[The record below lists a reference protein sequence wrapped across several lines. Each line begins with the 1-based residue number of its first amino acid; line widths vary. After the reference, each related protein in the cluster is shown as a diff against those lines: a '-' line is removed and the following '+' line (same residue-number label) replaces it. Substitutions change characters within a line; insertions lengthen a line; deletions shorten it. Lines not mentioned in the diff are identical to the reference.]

1 MKRNLKQILLVFL
14 ALAVAVS
21 ASTCLFSCGRESTAN
36 TTGDVIPGI
45 MSSNSSTSGTVDA
58 LDGTTTGTVQPPE
71 GGSTGG
77 TTTPI
82 VTPPGNEGD
91 YINPL
96 TGLKTNN
103 KDASALKPLAVIVDN
118 VDAAYAHQ
126 TGLTQADILY
136 ETLVAPGITR
146 FTALISDYS
155 ALKDI
160 CNIREAYMEH
170 IDIVGSHN
178 AVLVAHGGATHLG
191 DFVSVAAARFGG
203 GWNENLQ
210 KNTYGYINTMKDIA
224 FTAEGG
230 ERYGTIKYYKD
241 DETYRKDIGFDTLL
255 TSSAVAAIFGS
266 KASAFAQSGATEKG
280 TAQSFAFVDL
290 TETKVMNGAEANEV
304 KLSFTMDNY
313 SGTKSVSYVYDA
325 ELGMYL
331 RYQGASNK
339 AHKDSVTGAQLA
351 FTNVLTLFTDVT
363 SSVAAGDAVVTSTAV
378 VGEGTGYY
386 FYGGEAVEIKWSKSA
401 WDGALTLTD
410 KDGNALE
417 LARGTTYVAYLDN
430 TNTAK
435 AVSFN

>member
-14 ALAVAVS
+14 TLAFAVS
-21 ASTCLFSCGRESTAN
+21 ASTCLFSCGREAVAN

-45 MSSNSSTSGTVDA
+45 MASDSSTSGTVDA
-58 LDGTTTGTVQPPE
+58 
-71 GGSTGG
+71 TGG
-77 TTTPI
+77 TTTGNVQPPQDVTTGTTTTI
-82 VTPPGNEGD
+82 VTPPEDSGA

-103 KDASALKPLAVIVDN
+103 KDASTLKPLAVVVDN
-118 VDAAYAHQ
+118 IDVAYAHQ

-155 ALKDI
+155 TLKNI

-178 AVLVAHGGATHLG
+178 AVLVAHGGASHLG

-203 GWNENLQ
+203 GWNESLQ
-210 KNTYGYINTMKDIA
+210 KNTYGYINTFKDIA

-280 TAQSFAFVDL
+280 TAQAFAFVDL
-290 TETKVMNGAEANEV
+290 TETKVMNGTAANEI
-304 KLSFTMDNY
+304 KISFTMDNY
-313 SGTKSVSYVYDA
+313 SGTKSVTYAYDA
-325 ELGMYL
+325 ELKMYL
-331 RYQGASNK
+331 RYQGTSKK
-339 AHKDSVTGAQLA
+339 AHKDSVTGEQLA

-363 SSVAAGDAVVTSTAV
+363 SSVTSSDAVVTSTAV

-410 KDGNALE
+410 KDGNAFE
-417 LARGTTYVAYLDN
+417 IARGTTYVAYLDN

>member
-14 ALAVAVS
+14 ALAITVS
-21 ASTCLFSCGRESTAN
+21 ASTCLFSCGRESTAQ
-36 TTGDVIPGI
+36 TTGETIPGI
-45 MSSNSSTSGTVDA
+45 MSSDNSTSGTVDA
-58 LDGTTTGTVQPPE
+58 TGGTTTGTVQEPID
-71 GGSTGG
+71 GTTTG

-82 VTPPGNEGD
+82 VTPPVNDGD

-103 KDASALKPLAVIVDN
+103 KNASTLKPLAVIVDN

-241 DETYRKDIGFDTLL
+241 DESYRKDIGFDTLL
-255 TSSAVAAIFGS
+255 TSSAVAAIFS
-266 KASAFAQSGATEKG
+266 TKASAFIQSGATEKG
-280 TAQSFAFVDL
+280 SAKAFTFVDL
-290 TETKVMNGAEANEV
+290 TETKVMNGTVAKEI
-304 KLSFTMDNY
+304 KISFTMDNY
-313 SGTKSVSYVYDA
+313 AGTKSVAYVYDT

-331 RYQGASNK
+331 RYQGTSNK

-363 SSVAAGDAVVTSTAV
+363 STKTANDEVVTSTTV

-417 LARGTTYVAYLDN
+417 LARGTTYVSYLDN

-435 AVSFN
+435 AVSFS

>member
-14 ALAVAVS
+14 TLAITVS
-21 ASTCLFSCGRESTAN
+21 ASTCLFSCGHVSTAN
-36 TTGDVIPGI
+36 TTGDKIPGI
-45 MSSNSSTSGTVDA
+45 EASENSTSGTT
-58 LDGTTTGTVQPPE
+58 GTTSGTQETTTGTNE
-71 GGSTGG
+71 
-77 TTTPI
+77 TTTNI
-82 VTPPGNEGD
+82 VKPPVNEGD

-103 KDASALKPLAVIVDN
+103 KNASALKPLAVVVDN
-118 VDAAYAHQ
+118 IDPALAHQ

-155 ALKDI
+155 ALRDI
-160 CNIREAYMEH
+160 CNIREAYIEH
-170 IDIVGSHN
+170 TEIVGSHN
-178 AVLVAHGGATHLG
+178 AVLVAHGGASHLK
-191 DFVSVAAARFGG
+191 DFDSVASTRFGG
-203 GWNENLQ
+203 KWDEDLKKQ
-210 KNTYGYINTMKDIA
+210 TYGYINTMKDIA

-241 DETYRKDIGFDTLL
+241 DASYRKDIGFDTLL
-255 TSSAVAAIFGS
+255 TSSAVAAIFGT
-266 KASAFAQSGATEKG
+266 KASAFVQSGATEKG
-280 TAQSFAFVDL
+280 SAKAFTFVDL
-290 TETKVMNGAEANEV
+290 TETKVMNGAAANEI
-304 KLSFTMDNY
+304 KIAFTIDNY
-313 SGTKSVSYVYDA
+313 NGAKNVSYRYDA
-325 ELGMYL
+325 SLGMYL
-331 RYQGASNK
+331 RYQGTTSK
-339 AHKDSVTGAQLA
+339 PHKDSVTGEQLA

-363 SSVAAGDAVVTSTAV
+363 STKAAEDAVVTSTVV

-386 FYGGEAVEIKWSKSA
+386 FYGGETIEIKWSKSA

-417 LARGTTYVAYLDN
+417 LARGTTYVSYLDN